1 MSVSTTKSP
10 PTYDATSG
18 QTVFPVPFQF
28 FSPTDLIVKKN
39 AVPLAYLA
47 DYTVTGGGD
56 NTGNVTLNVG
66 AALHDLILID
76 RLTLPIQPYAFRNQ
90 GQYFASE
97 HESSMD
103 RIILVI
109 QDLASL
115 AVVFQTLLGALVY
128 DLNTFYLDGLSN
140 GVLMA
145 RWILTRTVDF
155 PVDLVGSK
163 AGSKVT
169 ATASTV
175 LTIKKN
181 GSSVGTI
188 TFGAGGST
196 GTFSS
201 AGFRVVPGDILTI
214 ENQATADATLA
225 NVSITLAGT
234 RVLS

>member
-18 QTVFPVPFQF
+18 QTVFPVSFQF

-39 AVPLAYLA
+39 AVPLVYLT

-90 GQYFASE
+90 GQYFADQ

-115 AVVFQTLLGALVY
+115 AMVFQTLLAALVY
-128 DLNTFYLDGLSN
+128 DLNTFYLDAPGN

-145 RWILTRTVDF
+145 RWIIVRTLTF
-155 PVDLVGSK
+155 PANLTGSK

-181 GSSVGTI
+181 GVSVGTI
-188 TFGAGGST
+188 TFGAGSAV
-196 GTFSS
+196 GTFASS
-201 AGFRVVPGDILTI
+201 GFGAVAGDVVTV
-214 ENQATADATLA
+214 ENQAAADATLEC
-225 NVSITLAGT
+225 VSITLAGV
-234 RVLS
+234 RSV